1 MTLGDAIKRATVSQ
15 LVESSSDAALAFM
28 GAPPTASGITVNEDT
43 AMRFSAIFRARA
55 IVAGVT
61 ASLPLKV
68 YEGDESA
75 RQRVRGTIVDAPHP
89 DMTPFE
95 FYELLVDRVV
105 AHGNFYGLKYHDMA
119 GRLRYVEP
127 IHPRHAKPYRDRDRR
142 TASNPFGKV
151 FDITDADGNVQ
162 RGVTSADIFHIPSIS
177 LDGVQGLSVIGLARQ
192 GIGLALAAEE
202 YGGRLFANGTLV
214 GGMITTDAALSPVK
228 AQRIRARWRQVAA
241 GLRNAHDVAVLDN
254 GAKYQRLDMP
264 PEDAQFIESRGFQV
278 REAARWFGLPP
289 FTLADFDSS
298 SNWGT
303 GLEQQQIVTL
313 IYTFGQLLQRISQRI
328 SAEWLNP
335 AGRFAEHDVAG
346 FLRTDFKSTLEALVK
361 GRQWGIFEGNEAR
374 QRINL
379 PSDPAIG
386 GWMIPQNMTVVGGPD
401 DADPDDQD
409 PDAPNPAPA

>member
-1 MTLGDAIKRATVSQ
+1 MTLGDAISRATVSQ

-28 GAPPTASGITVNEDT
+28 GAPPTSSGIAVNEDT

-55 IVAGVT
+55 IVAGVI

-68 YEGDESA
+68 YEGDSA
-75 RQRVRGTIVDAPHP
+75 DRSRVRGTMVDQPHP
-89 DMTPFE
+89 DQTAFE

-105 AHGNFYGLKYHDMA
+105 AHGNFYGLKHRDMA
-119 GRLRYVEP
+119 GRLRYIEP
-127 IHPRHAKPYRDRDRR
+127 IHPRHAKPYRDKGKR

-151 FDITDADGNVQ
+151 FDITDADGKVQ
-162 RGVTSADIFHIPSIS
+162 RGVTSADIFHIPSLS
-177 LDGVQGLSVIGLARQ
+177 LDGVKGLSVIGLARQ

-254 GAKYQRLDMP
+254 GAKYERLDMP
-264 PEDAQFIESRGFQV
+264 PEDAQFIESRGFQI
-278 REAARWFGLPP
+278 REASRWFGLPP

-313 IYTFGQLLQRISQRI
+313 IYTFGPILMRISERI
-328 SAEWLNP
+328 SMELLT
-335 AGRFAEHDVAG
+335 GSRFAEHDVAG

-386 GWMIPQNMTVVGGPD
+386 GWMIPQNMNVVGGPD
-401 DADPDDQD
+401 DTDPDDED
-409 PDAPNPAPA
+409 PDAPIPAPA